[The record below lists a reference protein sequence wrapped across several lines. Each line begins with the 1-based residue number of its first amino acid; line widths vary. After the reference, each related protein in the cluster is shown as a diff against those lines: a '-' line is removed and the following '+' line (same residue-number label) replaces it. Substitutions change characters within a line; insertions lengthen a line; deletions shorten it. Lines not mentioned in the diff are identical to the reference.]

1 MYFLDLIAQQHA
13 EQVKVLC
20 ENVHFRRL
28 VCRLNKK
35 NRNSSLS
42 MAFVEASHRILDE
55 SEHLP
60 RRYVFSQSQV
70 TQLETEFAYNRYI
83 GKRRCIDLAGDLSID
98 ELTLR
103 RWFQRRRHKE
113 KQQWRIAPFLPVVQH
128 LGPLNLLQAI
138 AG

>member
-1 MYFLDLIAQQHA
+1 MHFLDRMAQQHA

-20 ENVHFRRL
+20 ENIHFRRL

-35 NRNSSLS
+35 DKNSSLS
-42 MAFVEASHRILDE
+42 MALVDASHRILDE
-55 SEHLP
+55 SGQLP

-70 TQLETEFAYNRYI
+70 AQLETEFGYNRYI
-83 GKRRCIDLAGDLSID
+83 GKRRLIELASELSID
-98 ELTLR
+98 ERTLM

-113 KQQWRIAPFLPVVQH
+113 KQQRRIAPVLPVVQH
-128 LGPLNLLQAI
+128 FGLLDALHAI